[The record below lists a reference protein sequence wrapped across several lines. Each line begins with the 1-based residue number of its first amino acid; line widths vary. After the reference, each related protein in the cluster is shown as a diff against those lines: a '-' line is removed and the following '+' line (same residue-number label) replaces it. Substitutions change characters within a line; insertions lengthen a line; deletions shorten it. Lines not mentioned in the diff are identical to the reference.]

1 MVPFKGSFQLFDEHP
16 RPSFFIWETLPSGK
30 TAVGIFEVYSVR
42 PALKTEMLTPEK
54 KKTVSSSEGVDPYYI
69 VDLGVES

>member
-1 MVPFKGSFQLFDEHP
+1 MGTPP
-16 RPSFFIWETLPSGK
+16 GK

-54 KKTVSSSEGVDPYYI
+54 KTVFSSEGVDPYYI